1 MPWKVRQGGGCPPSK
16 PWAVVL
22 EADGSTV
29 ACHPTKSHAEAHM
42 KALYANVPEAKGY
55 TAHGWTVDEPA
66 GLTASAWKPAG
77 ILDEFDNRYLS
88 KMTAA
93 LADTFK
99 QMRAL
104 TITRL
109 RASALVASPFTLD
122 DPNVFTAQDWA
133 DMFSVD
139 AVDIIGDVVVDAATG
154 SPLKIGLNLSDDDLA
169 NLVDAHVKHLFGV
182 GADVA
187 QSVSDTMQVA
197 VKDGWSIEQT
207 ARELSATGPFTADG
221 ARSFARTEI
230 SSAANAGMVAGWFAD
245 GVPFKRWGAVGDAKT
260 RFAHAVADG
269 TTMPTG
275 QDFDIGGWPASA
287 PGDLRLP
294 SELRVNCRCV
304 SEPVDGHGA
313 VRAASLDTAGKKD
326 LYRLAAQL
334 KVRGR
339 STMTKGQL
347 FDTIDAYRRGE
358 GVQRIDR
365 QTRAQLLAR
374 AKVQGIAGRHG
385 MDAASLRAEL
395 FARAPGARRALDAG
409 YVVEGELAAI
419 RQQVASVLQRMSI
432 VAAAGWVVE

>member
-1 MPWKVRQGGGCPPSK
+1 MTC
-16 PWAVVL
+16 
-22 EADGSTV
+22 
-29 ACHPTKSHAEAHM
+29 
-42 KALYANVPEAKGY
+42 
-55 TAHGWTVDEPA
+55 WTVEPV

-77 ILDEFDNRYLS
+77 VLDDFDARYLGKMMAALDESYKR
-88 KMTAA
+88 
-93 LADTFK
+93 
-99 QMRAL
+99 MRAL
-104 TITRL
+104 VVTRL

-169 NLVDAHVKHLFGV
+169 ALVDAHVKHLFGV

-187 QSVSDTMQVA
+187 QSVSDTMQLA
-197 VKDGWSIEQT
+197 VKDGWSIDQT

-230 SSAANAGMVAGWFAD
+230 NSAANAGMVAGW
-245 GVPFKRWGAVGDAKT
+245 K
-260 RFAHAVADG
+260 ADG
-269 TTMPTG
+269 TVGKTWLSVHDARTRYEHGLADGSTVPIDE
-275 QDFDIGGWPASA
+275 DFDIGGWPASA

-294 SELRVNCRCV
+294 PSLRIACRCV
-304 SEPVDGHGA
+304 TEAVDGGGT
-313 VRAASLDTAGKKD
+313 VQAGSIDVAPKKD
-326 LYRLAAQL
+326 LYKLAAQL

-374 AKVQGIAGRHG
+374 AKLANIVGRHG
-385 MDAASLRAEL
+385 MDTATLRAEL

-409 YVVEGELAAI
+409 YVVEGELATI
-419 RQQVASVLQRMSI
+419 RQQVASVLRRTTI
-432 VAAAGWVVE
+432 VAAAGWVVDHG

>member
-1 MPWKVRQGGGCPPSK
+1 MR
-16 PWAVVL
+16 
-22 EADGSTV
+22 
-29 ACHPTKSHAEAHM
+29 
-42 KALYANVPEAKGY
+42 ALYANEPKMAV
-55 TAHGWTVDEPA
+55 HGWTVE

-77 ILDEFDNRYLS
+77 VLDEFDNRYLN

-104 TITRL
+104 TISRL

-154 SPLKIGLNLSDDDLA
+154 SPLKIGLNLSDADLA
-169 NLVDAHVKHLFGV
+169 NLVDAHVKHLFAV

-187 QSVSDTMQVA
+187 QSVSDTMQMA
-197 VKDGWSIEQT
+197 VRDGWSVDQT
-207 ARELSATGPFTADG
+207 ARELSATGPFTGDG

-230 SSAANAGMVAGWFAD
+230 SSAANAGMVAGWRADGTVGKIWLAVHDARTRAEHAFAD
-245 GVPFKRWGAVGDAKT
+245 GVTVP
-260 RFAHAVADG
+260 VAE
-269 TTMPTG
+269 
-275 QDFDIGGWPASA
+275 DFSIGGYPASA

-294 SELRVNCRCV
+294 SSLRIACRCTV
-304 SEPVDGHGA
+304 EPV
-313 VRAASLDTAGKKD
+313 SLGGKTQAGTIDTAGKKD

-339 STMTKGQL
+339 STMTKAQL
-347 FDTIDAYRRGE
+347 FDTVDAYRRGE

-374 AKVQGIAGRHG
+374 AKTQGVKGRHG
-385 MDAASLRAEL
+385 MDTATLRAEL
-395 FARAPGARRALDAG
+395 FAQAPGARRALDAG
-409 YVVEGELAAI
+409 YVVEGELATI
-419 RQQVASVLQRMSI
+419 RLQVASVLKRTAI
-432 VAAAGWVVE
+432 VAAAGWVVDDG